1 MDSIIN
7 FDGVSFVIDGKVL
20 LDNLSF
26 DIKKGE
32 FVSIIGGNGSGKT
45 TFVNVLA
52 GLTNYTGYIDING
65 YYLTEENINQIRRS
79 ISFVFD
85 DINNVNVTE
94 CVSDEI
100 SVGLN
105 NLGIDEF
112 SISKRVVDIAK
123 EFRIYNILNNDF
135 SSISNSNKV
144 KVFLAA
150 SLISNPDILVIDDC
164 LHQLSVRDK
173 ELVFNI
179 LKRYNKEKKLTII
192 MVTHNMNDVLLS
204 DRVIVFNK
212 GKVVSSGT
220 PQSVFKEKDKLNKC
234 GLEVPFMIEFSLKL
248 MDKDIIKH
256 VYLDMGKLVDAIWK

>member
-204 DRVIVFNK
+204 DRVIVLCK

-220 PQSVFKEKDKLNKC
+220 PQSLFKEKDKLNKC
-234 GLEVPFMIEFSLKL
+234 GVEVPFMIEFSLKL